1 MPLQKPNKFTEYALT
16 PQEVIIGSTYNEL
29 QLCVLHNELA
39 NAANTKLN
47 MKYKG
52 ADIEILQE
60 EAELQ
65 GRINALDWLIQNHEN
80 AQQEYLRLQIAAA
93 QTQQDE

>member
-1 MPLQKPNKFTEYALT
+1 MPLQRPNKFTEYALT
-16 PQEVIIGSTYNEL
+16 PEETVIGSTLNEL

-52 ADIEILQE
+52 SDIEILQE

-65 GRINALDWLIQNHEN
+65 GRINALDWILQTHEN
-80 AQQEYLRLQIAAA
+80 AQQEYLRLQIATAA
-93 QTQQDE
+93 MQKDS

>member
-1 MPLQKPNKFTEYALT
+1 MPLQRPNKFTEYSLT
-16 PQEVIIGSTYNEL
+16 PDETIIGSTYNEL

-52 ADIEILQE
+52 SDIEILQE

-65 GRINALDWLIQNHEN
+65 GRINALDWLIQNHEL
-80 AQQEYLRLQIAAA
+80 AQKEYLRLQLAAA
-93 QTQQDE
+93 ESQKD